1 MTFIEHHD
9 RIGPIGRLCID
20 FGAND
25 TVYVGTGVLIRLKDD
40 ILGVLTTAHNF
51 VQKKMAPNGE
61 VKIIQAVDVEF
72 YLGLDGSDNYTYKFH
87 IYNFFVHPG
96 YIRDAKSS
104 S

>member
-72 YLGLDGSDNYTYKFH
+72 YLGLDGSDNYTHKFH